1 MKTTTT
7 FKAMMAMA
15 FATIAM
21 TANANTNTKGNTW
34 RNPAPAYHVEV
45 RYDARHNRHYE
56 ADWRRCH
63 HNHIDRYGNRTF
75 CHHCGA
81 EMVWR
86 GGHHNGHYDV
96 IPPRPMVPVHHHGG
110 APVPPPPAHG
120 NGHAHGHY
128 YR

>member
-15 FATIAM
+15 FAMFAM
-21 TANANTNTKGNTW
+21 TANANTDPKGNTW
-34 RNPAPAYHVEV
+34 RNPNPHVRYEV
-45 RYDARHNRHYE
+45 RYDNRNHRHYE

-63 HNHIDRYGNRTF
+63 HTHIDRYGNRTF
-75 CHHCGA
+75 CHFCGS

-86 GGHHNGHYDV
+86 GGRNGHYEV
-96 IPPRPMVPVHHHGG
+96 IPPRPMAPVHHHGG

-120 NGHAHGHY
+120 HNH
-128 YR
+128 R